1 MSNTSYSMITV
12 ARCDTAFLSDVLG
25 HLGGL
30 CDDLKSGAGALMTRY
45 GVIATGDH
53 AGHLVLLQG
62 YSDMSGIGKAFDV
75 YGTSAAYDKIVGS
88 GKVRVLL
95 RNILKSE
102 DIGVD
107 EQPTEVP
114 AYGVLT
120 RWASPTP
127 QSERIGRVA
136 PLMRQNG
143 AMAIRHFTIMTG
155 SATGHRLMATGYPSM
170 DAIEKT
176 YAALNDTEDYKAF
189 LTEIDLDSRNI
200 VRVAG

>member
-1 MSNTSYSMITV
+1 MSVASYSMITV
-12 ARCDTAFLSDVLG
+12 ARCDTAFLSDALG
-25 HLGGL
+25 HLAGL
-30 CDDLKSGAGALMTRY
+30 CDDLKSGAGARMTRY
-45 GVIATGDH
+45 GVMSTGDH

-75 YGTSAAYDKIVGS
+75 YGTSAAYEKIVGS
-88 GKVRVLL
+88 GKVAVVQ

-102 DIGVD
+102 DIGLD

-127 QSERIGRVA
+127 QSDRIGQVA
-136 PLMRQNG
+136 PLMRKNG

-155 SATGHRLMATGYPSM
+155 SAAGHRLMATGYPSM
-170 DAIEKT
+170 TAIEKT
-176 YAALNDTEDYKAF
+176 YTAMNQTEDYKAF
-189 LTEIDLDSRNI
+189 LNEIDLDFRNI